1 MTERIYVH
9 RYVCMCM
16 CGGECLLNIDGKWW
30 SSFLLAYWG
39 LKKRPTCSHSQLHK
53 LVCTA
58 HSRVITVAMNGS
70 SRSSWHPQNTQLL
83 GGVCPDTA
91 LQKPNVR
98 QTLACSVSKHLLWT
112 RHCTRHYKT
121 RILFSLYK
129 KKKTSRTSPK
139 DTDCPG
145 NYFPVEI

>member
-1 MTERIYVH
+1 MYTGTCVRA
-9 RYVCMCM
+9 CG
-16 CGGECLLNIDGKWW
+16 GGECLLNIDGKWW

-39 LKKRPTCSHSQLHK
+39 LKKPPTCSHSQLHK

-58 HSRVITVAMNGS
+58 HSRVVTVAMNGGSRGS
-70 SRSSWHPQNTQLL
+70 SHSSWHPQNTRLL

-91 LQKPNVR
+91 LQKPIAR
-98 QTLACSVSKHLLWT
+98 QTRACSVSKHLCGHGTAPGTIELGYYF
-112 RHCTRHYKT
+112 HYKT
-121 RILFSLYK
+121 